1 MKLSEIKATKC
12 SRRNINTATFC
23 DFLWICVFIFI
34 SLFKNEKLILR
45 LNVNSEWKRL
55 FLVIVVKTQISKCTN
70 NYLKRI
76 ELKNKNQIM
85 VVDILG
91 MF

>member
-34 SLFKNEKLILR
+34 SLFKKEKLILR

-76 ELKNKNQIM
+76 ELKKQKSNN
-85 VVDILG
+85 G
-91 MF
+91 SWYF